1 MKKIGNA
8 NKMTREEWLDFR
20 RAYIGGS
27 DAAAVLGL
35 NKYKSALAVWSE
47 KKGLLTAQSE
57 SEATRQGRDLEAYV
71 AARFEEETGKK
82 VRNDAGIYID
92 EKRPW
97 MGADIDRILVGES
110 AILECKTTQNRAGY
124 NFDRGELPPT
134 WYVQVMHY
142 MAVTGKERAYVAVLE
157 FGKGF
162 HIIPVERN
170 EDEIAA
176 LRQAEE
182 RFWKDY
188 VEAHVPPDPD
198 GSESAGEAVRGIN
211 AEISEEAETV
221 MLYDLEDDFDALDEL
236 TQQKDELTKA
246 IEQIK
251 QKICMEMGDAV
262 EGTTMHWRATWKPSV
277 RTTVD
282 TKRLRKERPEI
293 FAAYSTTSTTRTFK
307 FGKIKE
313 DIT

>member
-47 KKGLLTAQSE
+47 KKGLLTEQSE
-57 SEATRQGRDLEAYV
+57 NEATRQGRDLEAYV

-97 MGADIDRILVGES
+97 MGADIDRMLVGES

-142 MAVTGKERAYVAVLE
+142 MAVTGKERAYVAILE
-157 FGKGF
+157 TGKAF

-188 VEAHVPPDPD
+188 VEADVPPDPD

-236 TQQKDELTKA
+236 TQQKEEITKA

-262 EGTTMHWRATWKPSV
+262 EGMTMHWRATWKPSV

-282 TKRLRKERPEI
+282 TKRLRKERPDI
-293 FAAYSTTSTTRTFK
+293 FAAYSTTSTSRTFK

-313 DIT
+313 DI